1 MDFAM
6 KIKSYRKQNAWTQQD
21 VAEKLG
27 VSRKTI
33 SSWEN
38 GRSYPD
44 IFMLVQLSDL
54 YHVNLD
60 DLLRED
66 HKMIN
71 NYKKEHVAN
80 TKKDREFVISYL
92 LNLAASLYF
101 LCRALVGPSFI
112 SQLQPGWRLIIGILF
127 GLLTVNVYFLL
138 SRANWKAINRTDKVG
153 IILTFL
159 VVAALLIKADS
170 VSLTGNDYNFG
181 TGFGRGFVLAL
192 SALSIVEAIW
202 LYRQFKERRNR

>member
-1 MDFAM
+1 MDFAT
-6 KIKSYRKQNAWTQQD
+6 KVKKYRAQHEWTQQV

-54 YHVNLD
+54 YHVSLD

-66 HKMIN
+66 HEMID

-80 TKKDREFVISYL
+80 AKQDQTFIVAYL
-92 LNLAASLYF
+92 INGATTLYF
-101 LCRALVGPSFI
+101 LYRALFGVHFL
-112 SQLQPGWRLIIGILF
+112 SQLPLGWQVFAGIL
-127 GLLTVNVYFLL
+127 LVIATANIYFLL
-138 SRANWKAINRTDKVG
+138 SRISWRDVNRANKVG
-153 IILTFL
+153 SILTF
-159 VVAALLIKADS
+159 VIVAALLVRLNINAVVDPYSFGQALGLGLAD
-170 VSLTGNDYNFG
+170 G
-181 TGFGRGFVLAL
+181 LAG
-192 SALSIVEAIW
+192 LSIVETVW
-202 LYRQFKERRNR
+202 LYRQFRERRNH